1 MAKAL
6 IPATEL
12 AEYVY
17 CSKAWQLK
25 FVQRV
30 ESSSEARELQA
41 RGKKWHVAQGKA
53 LARCDSFRWA
63 AYASLALAV
72 ILFLF
77 CWLGWTR

>member
-12 AEYVY
+12 AEFVY
-17 CSKAWQLK
+17 RAKAWQLK
-25 FVQRV
+25 FV
-30 ESSSEARELQA
+30 EGAEPSSEARELHA
-41 RGKKWHVAQGKA
+41 LGNEWHASQGKA
-53 LARCDSFRWA
+53 LARGDSFRWG

-77 CWLGWTR
+77 CWLGWAR